1 MTLAMILALSPQIV
15 LSFGLV
21 IGLLLIA
28 WRRSQLSIQLLSQ
41 VILSAALLVNYK
53 LLFSDAI
60 QVTPLLKI
68 DSYGAFAFM
77 LIAFSSLVVV
87 GLSRRFLLSKTEVH
101 DEYYLL
107 ILLVTLGASI
117 LVVSDH
123 YASLFLGFE
132 LISIAL
138 VGLVGY
144 IRNSDLAVETGFK
157 YLILSASASSFMLLG
172 IAFIYSQTGQLS
184 FSPLSPLTSNV
195 MLINSHFYNVGFLLF
210 FTGIAFKLSLFPFHF
225 WTPDV
230 YQGSPTVITLLMATV
245 TKVAMFVVLIKVWFV
260 IRAVEGGQHEA
271 LTYLITIIA
280 ALSMVAGNAL
290 ALLQKNIKRLLG
302 YSSIAHMGYLLI
314 ILQIS
319 SVKEMDFAWQSA
331 LFYLAAYVLA
341 NISIFTALIISSSK
355 NDVCIEDW
363 SGLFWQ
369 NRPLAL
375 LIIVAVLS
383 LAGIPLTMGFI
394 GKFYLIT
401 LATQANLWWLIAALI
416 VGSGIALF
424 YYLRLIFA
432 LFSSNNTNISH
443 PAEQGIISGASLKIT
458 TQIFVITLI
467 LTGVFFGLF
476 PDTISQY
483 IVSH

>member
-1 MTLAMILALSPQIV
+1 MTIPMFLAISPQLI

-21 IGLLLIA
+21 IGLLHIA
-28 WRRSQLSIQLLSQ
+28 WRRSQLSIQLLTQ
-41 VILSAALLVNYK
+41 VILVAT
-53 LLFSDAI
+53 LLFNLELLSSEAV
-60 QVTPLLKI
+60 QVTMLLKV
-68 DSYGAFAFM
+68 DHYGAFACM
-77 LIAFSSLVVV
+77 LIAISSLVVV
-87 GLSRRFLLSKTEVH
+87 SLSPRFLLSKTEVH

-117 LVVSDH
+117 LVISDH

-144 IRNSDLAVETGFK
+144 GRKSNLAVETGFK

-184 FSPLSPLTSNV
+184 FSLASSLADNV
-195 MLINSHFYNVGFLLF
+195 VIINSHFYNIGVLLF

-245 TKVAMFVVLIKVWFV
+245 SKVAMFVVLIKVWFALKV
-260 IRAVEGGQHEA
+260 AGGFEQEY
-271 LTYLITIIA
+271 LSQLITLIA
-280 ALSMVAGNAL
+280 ALSMLAGNAL
-290 ALLQKNIKRLLG
+290 ALLQTNIKRLLG

-319 SVKEMDFAWQSA
+319 SMKNIDFAWHSA

-341 NISIFTALIISSSK
+341 NLSIFTALIISSSK
-355 NDVCIEDW
+355 DDVCIDQW
-363 SGLFWQ
+363 QGLFWK
-369 NRPLAL
+369 NKPLAL
-375 LIIVAVLS
+375 LIIISVLS
-383 LAGIPLTMGFI
+383 FAGIPLTMGFI
-394 GKFYLIT
+394 GKFYLLT
-401 LATQANLWWLIAALI
+401 FATQAELWWLIGALV

-424 YYLRLIFA
+424 YYLRLIFV
-432 LFSSNNTNISH
+432 LFSHYDKESSDTGSETKNN
-443 PAEQGIISGASLKIT
+443 GIQLRVS
-458 TQIFVITLI
+458 TQIFVLTLI
-467 LTGVFFGLF
+467 VLGICFGLF
-476 PDTISQY
+476 PDTVSQY
-483 IVSH
+483 IVFH